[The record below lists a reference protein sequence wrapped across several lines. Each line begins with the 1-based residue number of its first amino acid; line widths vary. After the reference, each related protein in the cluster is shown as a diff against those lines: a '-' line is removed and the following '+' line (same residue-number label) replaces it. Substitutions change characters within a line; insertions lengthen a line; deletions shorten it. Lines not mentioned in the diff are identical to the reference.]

1 MVKVYD
7 RNRNQIRLGQRVM
20 VAQSGRI
27 DVATAIHADG
37 LAERAK
43 CVELQQAGKRYVPF
57 ELVRL
62 GQ

>member
-1 MVKVYD
+1 
-7 RNRNQIRLGQRVM
+7 M

-37 LAERAK
+37 LSDIQAERAK
-43 CVELQQAGKRYVPF
+43 CVELQQAGERYVPF